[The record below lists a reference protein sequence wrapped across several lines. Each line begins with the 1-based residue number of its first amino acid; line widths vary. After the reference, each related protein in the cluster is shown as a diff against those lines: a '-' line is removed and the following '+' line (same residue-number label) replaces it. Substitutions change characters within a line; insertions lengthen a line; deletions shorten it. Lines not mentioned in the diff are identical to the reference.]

1 MQSFRRFELK
11 LWWFFLLLWIA
22 VPAAAASP
30 PTPPPQPSSGPG
42 GSNYLHAAMTTLGPY
57 WAAGHAGQDRYK
69 YYLYEPA
76 NPTPTTAPVVLFL
89 HGWNA
94 TEPRAYGAWIEHMV
108 RKGYTVV
115 WAQYQDSLLTLPFLF
130 AGDAMAAWRDALSRL
145 DTEAGHVKPS
155 RDYKGGYNTAVMGHS
170 AGGYLSLILAA
181 LAAEAANG
189 IPKPY
194 VVVAV
199 EPGGLG
205 AIPKA
210 DFSKIDDA
218 TYIVLVVGTNDD
230 VACKSTAQFLWNEIR
245 KVRDAN
251 KDFLLVR
258 SDDHGSPPLYADHYF
273 PATVGF
279 LGDGSALNALDFFV
293 TFKLSVAALNCAF
306 KRQDCAYAVGNGR
319 AEQVDMG
326 SWSDGRPV
334 ASMVWTDDPDTLV
347 TVCEDPP
354 PYGCGS
360 APASSR

>member
-1 MQSFRRFELK
+1 MGTIRTCG
-11 LWWFFLLLWIA
+11 LLCLFPWIWMVTA
-22 VPAAAASP
+22 PAAADLA
-30 PTPPPQPSSGPG
+30 TPPAQPTSGPG
-42 GSNYLHAAMTTLGPY
+42 GSNYLHAAMTTHGPY
-57 WAAGHAGQDRYK
+57 WVPGHEGQDRYK

-76 NPTPTTAPVVLFL
+76 SPAPQTAPVVLFL

-94 TEPRAYGAWIEHMV
+94 IEPRAYGAWIEHMV
-108 RKGYTVV
+108 RKGHTVV
-115 WAQYQDSLLTLPFLF
+115 WAQYQDRLLTLPFLF
-130 AGDAMAAWRDALSRL
+130 AGDAVAAWRDALSRL
-145 DTEAGHVKPS
+145 DTEPGHVRPS
-155 RDYKGGYNTAVMGHS
+155 RDYKGGYNTAIMGHS

-181 LAAEAANG
+181 LSAKPENG
-189 IPKPY
+189 IPRPY
-194 VVVAV
+194 AVVAI

-210 DFSKIDDA
+210 DFSKIDDS
-218 TYIVLVVGTNDD
+218 TYIILVVGTNDD
-230 VACKSTAQFLWNEIR
+230 VACKSTALFLWNEIR

-258 SDDHGSPPLYADHYF
+258 SDSHGSPPLYADHYF

-279 LGDGSALNALDFFV
+279 LKDATSLNALDFFV

-306 KRQDCAYAVGNGR
+306 KRQDCTYAVGHGR
-319 AEQVDMG
+319 PEQVDMG

-334 ASMVWTDDPDTLV
+334 APMMWAEDPNSLA

-360 APASSR
+360 VPASSP